1 VGMRARVR
9 DDDRGAVA
17 VEFALVSVLLFTLL
31 FGIIQYGFL
40 FFQYQAA
47 AATVHDA
54 ARRAGTGLNPF
65 DDGVNPPTPACQVF
79 TESVLSTATG
89 NGLPEQRV
97 ANVTL
102 DWGSVIPVHGSSG
115 TVSLR
120 FKPTGFGTAFVPT
133 PDEITVQAVAT
144 AEELGTE
151 LGGCNFT
158 QSVSGP

>member
-1 VGMRARVR
+1 MRAVVMR
-9 DDDRGAVA
+9 DDRGAAA

-31 FGIIQYGFL
+31 FGIIQYGYL

-54 ARRAGTGLNPF
+54 ARRAGTGLNP
-65 DDGVNPPTPACQVF
+65 DDGVTPPTPACQVF
-79 TESVLSTATG
+79 YESVLSTATG
-89 NGLPEQRV
+89 NGLPEERV

-102 DWGSVIPVHGSSG
+102 DWGAVVPVHGSAG

-133 PDEITVQAVAT
+133 PDEITVRAVAT

-158 QSVSGP
+158 QVVIGP